1 MAYDLMVMIEMWRRS
16 LRSAS
21 NAHHTDTQLTLSTSL
36 HTTKNRPAQQSYRRR
51 HPALALPPTITKPHI
66 MPPRAGDAFPNVDL
80 WVLSPATPDNK
91 PRQPV
96 AVKPLDLF
104 KGKRRVVV
112 VGIPGAVRGG
122 GS

>member
-1 MAYDLMVMIEMWRRS
+1 
-16 LRSAS
+16 
-21 NAHHTDTQLTLSTSL
+21 
-36 HTTKNRPAQQSYRRR
+36 
-51 HPALALPPTITKPHI
+51 

-96 AVKPLDLF
+96 AIKPLDLF

-112 VGIPGAVRGG
+112 VGIPGPVRSGG
-122 GS
+122 CRLGFERVGREEETDKRQEW